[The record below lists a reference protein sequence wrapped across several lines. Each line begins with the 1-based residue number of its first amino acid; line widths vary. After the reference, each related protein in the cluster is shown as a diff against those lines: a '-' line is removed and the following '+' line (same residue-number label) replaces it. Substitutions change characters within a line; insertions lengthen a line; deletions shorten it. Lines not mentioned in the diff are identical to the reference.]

1 MSACN
6 ECEAPSETSVS
17 GVPHGN
23 VSDRLGVGVSAT
35 CAVHCAA
42 MGSLSL
48 APSFSSSLE
57 FLETIEWP
65 LMVMALVLGL
75 WSLVPSYRKH
85 HRWQPLALFGV
96 GLVHL
101 VVSRLVHGYAEI
113 AVTVLGV
120 SLIAS
125 AHAFNLRFCGECQD
139 HATHTRPH
147 SHAH

>member
-1 MSACN
+1 MSACS
-6 ECEAPSETSVS
+6 ECESPSE
-17 GVPHGN
+17 GL
-23 VSDRLGVGVSAT
+23 SDRLGVGVSAT

-48 APSFSSSLE
+48 APSLSSSLE

-65 LMVMALVLGL
+65 LMLMALVLGL

-101 VVSRLVHGYAEI
+101 FVSRLVEGSAEVF
-113 AVTVLGV
+113 VTVIGV
-120 SLIAS
+120 AFIAT
-125 AHAFNLRFCGECQD
+125 AHAINLRFCGECQD
-139 HATHTRPH
+139 HASHAHPH
-147 SHAH
+147 SH